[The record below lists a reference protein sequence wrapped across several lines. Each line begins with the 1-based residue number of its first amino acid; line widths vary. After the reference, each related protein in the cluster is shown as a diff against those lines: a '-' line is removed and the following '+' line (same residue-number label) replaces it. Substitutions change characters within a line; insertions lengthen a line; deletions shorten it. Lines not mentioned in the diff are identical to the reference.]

1 MCYINYS
8 KKLSNVFISPT
19 NGIKVKARVKATAKE
34 EGKASEIEKF
44 DGTDLG
50 IRGCRLKIIFMGRN
64 CISLF

>member
-1 MCYINYS
+1 M
-8 KKLSNVFISPT
+8 FISPT

-34 EGKASEIEKF
+34 EGKALEIEKF